1 VKSFKQIN
9 ASMDFMKKRNKKR
22 EEFQRN
28 NLKRSIEKMKVMKMR
43 MKVKVRVKRVMK
55 KNLKSLKN

>member
-1 VKSFKQIN
+1 
-9 ASMDFMKKRNKKR
+9 MDFMKKRNKKR